1 MPVEA
6 GGGPP
11 IYFFVLFYCLNLQD
25 QFDKL
30 YQWTLKHSTPEDQTE
45 RKNDQSETSRPVGKK
60 YETLRPY
67 KKRY

>member
-45 RKNDQSETSRPVGKK
+45 RKNDQSETSRLVDKK